1 MAMDNKIREYLNDV
15 FFGYIDYLSQY
26 KLLKQITDNYDKDL
40 IKGLF
45 KEIVRHYW
53 DNADKYKGYQKEKEW
68 NKIHYYPPEKLYTQ
82 SPTKDYHK
90 EYLLMPPI
98 MEDSISILDSQ
109 IEVLSKLAV
118 NNHKIKFIIG
128 HIYKQIPMLPPIY
141 EPVVKRT
148 PQQEQEFCLE
158 VLKKINDWLNEPN
171 LYQYNESILFRYK
184 DINIEGI
191 CEAYNQYETLYNGE
205 WIQLGS
211 YPEEGLYNP
220 NPKEREQALNILR
233 GLYDKI
239 KPYEQQIKADME
251 YLEGNLMAYPHIKE
265 KISYMANICRDY
277 HDRIEF
283 IENLNKS
290 SKQDTTSTQKT
301 NQNKK
306 GRQTKSIQECISKKE
321 DIERV
326 LKLLHDYI
334 DGKNGS
340 AICLPLL
347 AVIRLG
353 KMTKPTHTQIINEFG
368 EVITKSLYNA
378 YMKEYKFN
386 QVELDGVT
394 REIAQDLG

>member
-1 MAMDNKIREYLNDV
+1 MYVE
-15 FFGYIDYLSQY
+15 F
-26 KLLKQITDNYDKDL
+26 
-40 IKGLF
+40 
-45 KEIVRHYW
+45 
-53 DNADKYKGYQKEKEW
+53 EK
-68 NKIHYYPPEKLYTQ
+68 K
-82 SPTKDYHK
+82 
-90 EYLLMPPI
+90 
-98 MEDSISILDSQ
+98 
-109 IEVLSKLAV
+109 
-118 NNHKIKFIIG
+118 
-128 HIYKQIPMLPPIY
+128 
-141 EPVVKRT
+141 
-148 PQQEQEFCLE
+148 
-158 VLKKINDWLNEPN
+158 
-171 LYQYNESILFRYK
+171 YQYNQEDVVIINYLSDISGTISGISLVGWDEDFVSNTTKMLKDNFVRFELWLVSKKDCDFLQLMELETMKSFERDSSEFLKENYFAHSGMDIEKGHYNRLDGFYMEVERWYETYLEKRKKALQYEIEIMENVSMDLDKRIKADADLFEKYQG
-184 DINIEGI
+184 INIDALVEG
-191 CEAYNQYETLYNGE
+191 YDQYEALYNGE

-211 YPEEGLYNP
+211 YPEEGQYNP
-220 NPKEREQALNILR
+220 NPMEREQALNILR

-265 KISYMANICRDY
+265 KISCMANICRDY

>member
-1 MAMDNKIREYLNDV
+1 
-15 FFGYIDYLSQY
+15 
-26 KLLKQITDNYDKDL
+26 
-40 IKGLF
+40 
-45 KEIVRHYW
+45 
-53 DNADKYKGYQKEKEW
+53 
-68 NKIHYYPPEKLYTQ
+68 
-82 SPTKDYHK
+82 
-90 EYLLMPPI
+90 
-98 MEDSISILDSQ
+98 
-109 IEVLSKLAV
+109 
-118 NNHKIKFIIG
+118 
-128 HIYKQIPMLPPIY
+128 
-141 EPVVKRT
+141 
-148 PQQEQEFCLE
+148 
-158 VLKKINDWLNEPN
+158 
-171 LYQYNESILFRYK
+171 
-184 DINIEGI
+184 
-191 CEAYNQYETLYNGE
+191 
-205 WIQLGS
+205 
-211 YPEEGLYNP
+211 
-220 NPKEREQALNILR
+220 
-233 GLYDKI
+233 
-239 KPYEQQIKADME
+239 
-251 YLEGNLMAYPHIKE
+251 
-265 KISYMANICRDY
+265 MANICRDY